1 MRKRSLSGPVLVVV
15 LLFLVAG
22 SGLAGEQLPSSFP
35 EQIEM
40 NPSPG
45 ANAPWFNIE
54 VDTPDDTGQHTSV
67 AIDPST
73 GWIYVSYYDATNQEL
88 RMARY
93 GGPGPNCDPVSGWG
107 CLTIDSGPDVGK
119 YSSIAINPATGGI
132 GIAYHDATN
141 GKLKYAYFE
150 NPHLLVH
157 QILTIDK
164 GIFPISSAGLYTSL
178 KYDSDGTPFIT
189 YYFDNPS
196 GTDALK
202 LAYYSVASGNC
213 INGDYPDEWRCE
225 TIIQG
230 EGVGQYS
237 SLVIPADWE
246 FRVAYHDAGNGA
258 LWYATSEGEG
268 NCGAYGTD
276 WVCYPISGGIT
287 NVGRYASLYVDD
299 ADHFHIA
306 YYDATNNTLKY
317 AVEVGSGGN
326 CGILGS
332 AQCDT
337 IDSMPED
344 YHPVGISMAEDAA
357 GYPIIAYQSAYGSL
371 KVARPLAALGLP
383 GGSGN
388 CGPQVPFSTWFCQTI
403 NPQNPWIPARH
414 GDHLSLAVSPSGL
427 ATIAYYGFITSTGGN
442 LMVAYQHIQVYQ
454 PLVIKNQ

>member
-1 MRKRSLSGPVLVVV
+1 MKKRSFLGPILAVVP
-15 LLFLVAG
+15 LFLVAG
-22 SGLAGEQLPSSFP
+22 SGLARGQLPSSSP
-35 EQIEM
+35 EETEM
-40 NPSPG
+40 NASPG
-45 ANAPWFNIE
+45 ANTPWFNID

-93 GGPGPNCDPVSGWG
+93 GGPSPNCDPVSGWG

-119 YSSIAINPATGGI
+119 YSSIAVNPATGGI
-132 GIAYHDATN
+132 GIAYYDATN
-141 GKLKYAYFE
+141 GKLKYAYFK

-157 QILTIDK
+157 QKYTIDK

-202 LAYYSVASGNC
+202 LAYYSVANGNC

-246 FRVAYHDAGNGA
+246 FRVAYHDGGNGA

-276 WVCYPISGGIT
+276 WVCYPISGGT
-287 NVGRYASLYVDD
+287 ANVGRYTSMYVDD

-306 YYDATNNTLKY
+306 YYDATNNELKY
-317 AVEVGSGGN
+317 AVDVGSGGN
-326 CGILGS
+326 CGVLGS

-344 YHPVGISMAEDAA
+344 YHPVGISIAEDPV

-371 KVARPLAALGLP
+371 RLARPLAALGLP
-383 GGSGN
+383 AGSGN
-388 CGPQVPFSTWFCQTI
+388 CGPQVPFFTWFCQTI
-403 NPQNPWIPARH
+403 NPQNPWVPARH
-414 GDHLSLAVSPSGL
+414 GDYLSLAVSPSGL
-427 ATIAYYGFITSTGGN
+427 STIAYYGFIIPSGGN
-442 LMVAYQHIQVYQ
+442 LMVAYQHFQIYQ
-454 PLVIKNQ
+454 PLVIKGQ